1 MKLRIA
7 IWAGVGLLV
16 AAFWAVY
23 AFATPGSIITA
34 EPVVWTLVRFSCPI
48 VFASVYFHFGVSLYW
63 CLVANAATY
72 ALVGL
77 LLEALRHPLHPAHG
91 SN

>member
-7 IWAGVGLLV
+7 IWAGVGFLI
-16 AAFWAVY
+16 AAGWAVY
-23 AFATPGSIITA
+23 AFANPGSIISA
-34 EPVVWTLVRFSCPI
+34 EPVVWTLVRLSCPI

-77 LLEALRHPLHPAHG
+77 VLETLRQQLHPAHS

>member
-1 MKLRIA
+1 MKFRIA
-7 IWAGVGLLV
+7 IWAGAGFLV

-23 AFATPGSIITA
+23 AFTTPGFMIPS
-34 EPVVWTLVRFSCPI
+34 EPVVWTLVRLSCPI

-63 CLVANAATY
+63 CLVANAVTY

-77 LLEALRHPLHPAHG
+77 ALETLRQQWHPAH
-91 SN
+91 SSH

>member
-1 MKLRIA
+1 MRFRVA
-7 IWAGVGLLV
+7 IWAGTGFLI
-16 AAFWAVY
+16 AACWAVY
-23 AFATPGSIITA
+23 AFATPGYMIPS
-34 EPVVWTLVRFSCPI
+34 EPIVWTLVRLSCPI
-48 VFASVYFHFGVSLYW
+48 VFASVHFHFGVSLYW

-77 LLEALRHPLHPAHG
+77 LLETIRQQLHPAHS